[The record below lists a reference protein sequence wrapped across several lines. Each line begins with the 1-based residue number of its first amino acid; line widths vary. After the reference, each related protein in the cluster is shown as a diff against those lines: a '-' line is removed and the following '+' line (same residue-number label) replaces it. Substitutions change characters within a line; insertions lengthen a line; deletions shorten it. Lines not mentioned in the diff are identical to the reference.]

1 MRLARL
7 HTMVLNY
14 LDIWKK
20 SAKLFGITPKTCTSK
35 KHHLAKHHFA
45 KQTKFFMKKID
56 YARLRNYSIKTLL
69 AYEIGFMPYYL
80 FKKGNL

>member
-7 HTMVLNY
+7 HTMVLKH

-35 KHHLAKHHFA
+35 KHHLA